1 MTDPEDI
8 HKSKYSFFFSLDRA
22 WYSDKR
28 YLSLVDM
35 REANKFHFEIFSP
48 SKSPKVPSK
57 DDIKVPKR
65 WSHDELLELY
75 LDQKNWK
82 KTKNR
87 RFLSKLLCRFTLD
100 GNDYVLP
107 VDSWRIRENL
117 EQYITNYACKENII
131 PISKLQITTTARHSC
146 SPDCPKQIVRN
157 LRANSKIRRQSSSQN
172 SRIIPISTRRRQTQ
186 TARWNKG
193 QRIQGTVTTVIR
205 DSN

>member
-1 MTDPEDI
+1 
-8 HKSKYSFFFSLDRA
+8 
-22 WYSDKR
+22 
-28 YLSLVDM
+28 M

-48 SKSPKVPSK
+48 SKSPEELSNE
-57 DDIKVPKR
+57 DIKNPKR
-65 WSHDELLELY
+65 WTHDELLELY

-117 EQYITNYACKENII
+117 EQYITNYASKENII

-146 SPDCPKQIVRN
+146 SPDCTKQIVRN
-157 LRANSKIRRQSSSQN
+157 RRANFDRKLEDNHPLKIPELFQFQRD
-172 SRIIPISTRRRQTQ
+172 IVKLKLPDGT
-186 TARWNKG
+186 KG
-193 QRIQGTVTTVIR
+193 KEFKVLLL
-205 DSN
+205 